1 MGQFLFII
9 LCVTLGY
16 VAYKHAGAVRS
27 AGSALCRKNCDE
39 CTRKC
44 WIMKKTEEMMRM
56 LYGLLH
62 KKNKDTRNPY
72 GMKDFGCFFLV

>member
-9 LCVTLGY
+9 LLVTLGY

-27 AGSALCRKNCDE
+27 DGSALCRKNCDE

-44 WIMKKTEEMMRM
+44 WIMKKTEEQ
-56 LYGLLH
+56 
-62 KKNKDTRNPY
+62 K
-72 GMKDFGCFFLV
+72 

>member
-27 AGSALCRKNCDE
+27 DGSALCRKNCDE

-44 WIMKKTEEMMRM
+44 WIMKKTEDQKRYARKRVRIFYE
-56 LYGLLH
+56 
-62 KKNKDTRNPY
+62 KKP
-72 GMKDFGCFFLV
+72 

>member
-27 AGSALCRKNCDE
+27 DGSALCRKIAMNVRE
-39 CTRKC
+39 NA
-44 WIMKKTEEMMRM
+44 
-56 LYGLLH
+56 GL
-62 KKNKDTRNPY
+62 
-72 GMKDFGCFFLV
+72 

>member
-27 AGSALCRKNCDE
+27 ALCRKNCDE

-44 WIMKKTEEMMRM
+44 WIMKKTEEQ
-56 LYGLLH
+56 
-62 KKNKDTRNPY
+62 K
-72 GMKDFGCFFLV
+72 